1 MDAAFVDNA
10 TYENEAPSPA
20 SVEEAGSE
28 KAATENKPRELFAF
42 WNVCGENHKLRLTPS
57 NIMELE
63 RMYKRNLLNL
73 MGDMDHLPSLTTM
86 LQITHAAM
94 KTWQHGLKLAT
105 VENLFEKY
113 LEEGGSQLQFYVE
126 VFMKIYTVSGFFSTT
141 MSTELSEDMDEAA
154 KRM

>member
-1 MDAAFVDNA
+1 METTFVDNA

-20 SVEEAGSE
+20 SVKEDGSE

-42 WNVCGENHKLRLTPS
+42 WHVGGENYKLRLTPS

-63 RMYKRNLLNL
+63 KMYKRNLLNL

-86 LQITHAAM
+86 LQIAHAAM
-94 KTWQHGLKLAT
+94 KTWQHGLKLAA